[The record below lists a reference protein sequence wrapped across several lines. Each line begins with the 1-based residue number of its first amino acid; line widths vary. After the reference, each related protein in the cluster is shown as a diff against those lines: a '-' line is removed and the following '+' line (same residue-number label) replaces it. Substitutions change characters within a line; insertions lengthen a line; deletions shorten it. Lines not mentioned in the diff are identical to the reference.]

1 MTGLFRQLKAL
12 DFKAL
17 DFPSF
22 SFRFMAFLVLFTF
35 SAMTTYAG
43 MSTEIANEGVMR
55 PTQTIA
61 ENTRTSKDHS
71 TLMMAMKAAG
81 LLPTFKSPAPLTLF
95 APTNAAFDKL
105 PYGTISALLKNKNLG
120 TLKQL
125 ISYHAVAG
133 EFDHASLLKQLRS
146 GIKPLA
152 LKTIAGTTLWV
163 TADGDQSLFL
173 KDAQGNLARIA
184 SYDLYQSNGVI
195 HVVDTVMMPNS

>member
-1 MTGLFRQLKAL
+1 MTGLFRQLKAF
-12 DFKAL
+12 DFNAL
-17 DFPSF
+17 DFPFF
-22 SFRFMAFLVLFTF
+22 SFKFMAFLVLFTF

-43 MSTEIANEGVMR
+43 MSTEIADEGGMR

-61 ENTRTSKDHS
+61 ENTRKSKNHS
-71 TLMMAMKAAG
+71 TLMMAIKAAG
-81 LLPTFKSPAPLTLF
+81 LLPTFKKPAPLTLF

-105 PYGTISALLKNKNLG
+105 PSGTISALLKNKNLG

-125 ISYHAVAG
+125 ISYHVVAG
-133 EFDHASLLKQLRS
+133 EFDNALLLRQLQS
-146 GIKPLA
+146 GSKPLA

-163 TADGDQSLFL
+163 TANGNQSLIL
-173 KDAQGNLARIA
+173 KDAQGNVARIA